1 MNPKMFALLAL
12 VVLLL
17 PAVRSDPFYSEQLIY
32 EDVTFEGAEGA
43 ELVGRVF
50 IPYEQN
56 GKGIVLYHG
65 FSGSCEGFYSDKL
78 PIAQSLADMGYTVL
92 TYDHRAHDQ
101 STGTFDFEYLV
112 DDAISAITVLQSYG
126 VDRIGVMGHSMGGMI
141 AVLVSA
147 YDPRVECTVAWAAPK
162 SINSAIAWI
171 LGSVLRAEPT
181 EEDFLMAINKA
192 YGTDLAMERLS
203 VPVNFGNLHTTIND
217 LLHFF
222 AQSQLPEYKPIAQAE
237 KTDCIRFV
245 HGTADDTVNPQDS
258 VDMYNLAQN
267 PKDMFFIEGASHGAD
282 GHEAEFLEAI
292 VSWFAL
298 QF

>member
-1 MNPKMFALLAL
+1 MNTD
-12 VVLLL
+12 
-17 PAVRSDPFYSEQLIY
+17 RSRKFRGNTATRYATLI
-32 EDVTFEGAEGA
+32 
-43 ELVGRVF
+43 
-50 IPYEQN
+50 
-56 GKGIVLYHG
+56 KGT
-65 FSGSCEGFYSDKL
+65 S
-78 PIAQSLADMGYTVL
+78 PN
-92 TYDHRAHDQ
+92 
-101 STGTFDFEYLV
+101 
-112 DDAISAITVLQSYG
+112 DA
-126 VDRIGVMGHSMGGMI
+126 
-141 AVLVSA
+141 
-147 YDPRVECTVAWAAPK
+147 C
-162 SINSAIAWI
+162 
-171 LGSVLRAEPT
+171 
-181 EEDFLMAINKA
+181 
-192 YGTDLAMERLS
+192 TDLAMERLS